1 MALPRSLIVNPGA
14 LLRGRMRV
22 EILVQIDD
30 PHVHR
35 IYCEGERRAVTI
47 SEEAAKVLPVDAEPR

>member
-47 SEEAAKVLPVDAEPR
+47 SEEAAKVPP